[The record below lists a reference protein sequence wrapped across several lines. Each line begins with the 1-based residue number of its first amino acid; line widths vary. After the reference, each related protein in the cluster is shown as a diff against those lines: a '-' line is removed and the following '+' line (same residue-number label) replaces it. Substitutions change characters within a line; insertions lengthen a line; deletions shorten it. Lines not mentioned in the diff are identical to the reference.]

1 MNEIIKVVSDL
12 IFSVLS
18 CYVYDKAK
26 NVISNTVEK
35 KRQDNI
41 KIWISKF
48 FADHVEAVFES
59 SQFENYLKYNKPFD
73 TIAKYVK
80 EAYKNDATV
89 LEGTFINSLA
99 EDCRKE
105 VVNQGG
111 KCSSPE
117 ESSIRDLFRGVL
129 SLIKAELHSELS
141 EGEQLISYQVN
152 QNHLQMNDM
161 QTDLREIKSI
171 FSAQTL
177 VTNSAVI
184 ENAYQLMSK
193 AISCGDFEM
202 VYDFLPIIN
211 GKSEDLEKSIRIKLD
226 ILSKYDMH
234 IEDQY
239 AELNSILNSTL
250 RDDIIRTL
258 IVEYYFQPEKIVPI
272 IGLISDNTL
281 KEIAKAVSESHI
293 EHIISKTV
301 NNDNG
306 KTVITFEF
314 LIGYK
319 TEKVLVNKLLMLYI
333 TALSGHCYNFL
344 KNTIVEPDIFDYI
357 YIWESRFYE
366 AFFLALGRNYDE
378 NNDLIFLL
386 KELRNNVENYYK
398 ANKKYAARF
407 YSLLLKTTH
416 LVCPK
421 DFNDT
426 MAEIPS
432 HISNEIQIVEIQM
445 MLKIHTG
452 EVSPDEVLD
461 FALKNDRYNVVVEY
475 FVCLEN
481 SEKIIELIDQ
491 AKLMLNK
498 DIRILLLYVDAVS
511 KTKCKKEALSLLRL
525 YETDYN
531 AYSTFWIKA
540 YVNSEDDNDR
550 QWAINSLVD
559 VIESQTICHCSVEDV
574 FSSIE
579 MLLNERKNG
588 IALKLMN
595 DVEHLW
601 GLEKNAD
608 FICLKIQALMLLSRQ
623 IETLDEMD
631 KHHHIVMDNM
641 RLLDMYLC
649 LSINNNRLIPE
660 DVFSRAKNSNNARI
674 LLLVAEVEYNNNNID
689 AAKCFAMKSLLNM
702 SEDNAELSDS
712 ALKFFVGD
720 DNTNGSNFSRIDANM
735 SVDLETES
743 DGSAIRICVYKERI
757 PPHSGYKWMNAVHA
771 YIDDEIGSKLVRLS
785 VGETVEYNNA
795 IYKVTGIA
803 PIEAFYFN
811 VCMNSMINRQ
821 IAFSVSAES
830 LEDFEQGIIGL
841 FQAHPEFNN
850 KHTILDRYKDL
861 EESPPTIYSIAQG
874 TNIEYAQ
881 LSRLIMEDTSVIV
894 REYILP
900 FGDYNVKEFVLTYTA
915 LVALHY
921 LGVTIQECTGC
932 NSVIPSSVIIEAEKE
947 AKKIYAHNNRESVM
961 TMGVISNDL
970 IVSETSE
977 NDKRIAISVSNSFKT
992 FVSGFESVDNKNDI
1006 QIPEF
1011 NNDKLKFLLG
1021 ICDYDSIVIAH
1032 QRNAVLITGEMVLA
1046 RFTQLNETKADVAGI
1061 ADFLCL
1067 LRLPAIRLISLIA
1080 KMIKYRFN
1088 AAITPTVIIYLSNC
1102 YDNSDESTQKRI
1114 LQGWRDLL
1122 QSLNE
1127 ITDEKQRSNYKSTC
1141 VEVIKLLHGFKQ
1153 GEGHPIVR
1161 QYIMFSFHFNDYR
1174 IQLSIEKGELVI
1186 STYHIDNA
1194 NPSTPSEPITKMQTS
1209 ILNDEDHFP
1218 DGKL

>member
-1 MNEIIKVVSDL
+1 MDDIIKVVSDL

-18 CYVYDKAK
+18 CFVYDKAK
-26 NVISNTVEK
+26 NDISNTTEK

-41 KIWISKF
+41 MNRISKF

-59 SQFENYLKYNKPFD
+59 SQFEYYLKYGKPFD
-73 TIAKYVK
+73 KIARYVN
-80 EAYKNDATV
+80 EAYKNNVTV
-89 LEGTFINSLA
+89 QEDTFINNLA
-99 EDCRKE
+99 EECRKE

-111 KCSSPE
+111 KCSSSE

-129 SLIKAELHSELS
+129 SLIKAELHSNLS
-141 EGEQLISYQVN
+141 KGEQLISYQEN
-152 QNHLQMNDM
+152 QNRLQINDM
-161 QTDLREIKSI
+161 QKDLCEIKSI

-177 VTNSAVI
+177 VTDSAVI

-202 VYDFLPIIN
+202 VYEFLPIIN

-239 AELNSILNSTL
+239 AELNSIVNSSL

-258 IVEYYFQPEKIVPI
+258 IVEYYSQPGKIVPI
-272 IGLISDNTL
+272 IVSISDKTL

-293 EHIISKTV
+293 EQIISKTV
-301 NNDNG
+301 NDNNG
-306 KTVITFEF
+306 ETVVSFEI
-314 LIGYK
+314 LKAYEA
-319 TEKVLVNKLLMLYI
+319 EKVLANKLLILYVK
-333 TALSGHCYNFL
+333 ALNGRCYTFL
-344 KNTIVEPDIFDYI
+344 KNTIVKPDIFDYI
-357 YIWESRFYE
+357 YIWESCFDE
-366 AFFLALGRNYDE
+366 AVYFGSGRNYGE

-386 KELRNNVENYYK
+386 KELRNNADKYYN
-398 ANKKYAARF
+398 ANEKYAARF
-407 YSLLLKTTH
+407 YYLLLKTTQ

-426 MAEIPS
+426 LAEIPS
-432 HISNEIQIVEIQM
+432 HISNELQIVELQM

-461 FALKNDRYNVVVEY
+461 FALKNKRYNVVVEY
-475 FVCLEN
+475 CVCLEN

-491 AKLMLNK
+491 AKFMLRK
-498 DIRILLLYVDAVS
+498 DIRILLIYVDAVS
-511 KTKCKKEALSLLRL
+511 KIKCKKEALSLLRV

-531 AYSTFWIKA
+531 AYSIFWTKV

-550 QWAINSLVD
+550 QWVINSLVD
-559 VIESQTICHCSVEDV
+559 VIESKTICYSSVEDV

-579 MLLNERKNG
+579 MLLDERKNG

-595 DVEHLW
+595 DVEHPW
-601 GLEKNAD
+601 GLENNAN
-608 FICLKIQALMLLSRQ
+608 FICLKIEALMSLSRQ
-623 IETLDEMD
+623 IEALDEMN
-631 KHHHIVMDNM
+631 KHLHIVMDNM

-649 LSINNNRLIPE
+649 LSINNNRVISE

-674 LLLVAEVEYNNNNID
+674 LLLVAEAKYNNNNID
-689 AAKCFAMKSLLNM
+689 TAKCFAMKSLLNM
-702 SEDNAELSDS
+702 SEDNEELSDS

-720 DNTNGSNFSRIDANM
+720 DNTNGRNFSRIDANM
-735 SVDLETES
+735 SVVLETES
-743 DGSAIRICVYKERI
+743 DGSTLKICVYKDRI
-757 PPHSGYKWMNAVHA
+757 LPHSGYKWMNAVHA

-785 VGETVEYNNA
+785 VGETVEYNNEM
-795 IYKVTGIA
+795 YKVTSIA
-803 PIEAFYFN
+803 SIEAFYFN
-811 VCMNSMINRQ
+811 VCVNGMINRQ
-821 IAFSVSAES
+821 TAYSISADS

-850 KHTILDRYKDL
+850 KHTVLDCYKNL
-861 EESPPTIYSIAQG
+861 EELPSTIYSIAQG
-874 TNIEYAQ
+874 TNIEYSQ
-881 LSRLIMEDTSVIV
+881 LSRQIMSDTSVIV
-894 REYILP
+894 REFILP
-900 FGDYNVKEFVLTYTA
+900 FGDYNDREFVLTYTA

-921 LGVTIQECTGC
+921 LGVTIEECAGC

-947 AKKIYAHNNRESVM
+947 AKKIYDHNNRESVM

-992 FVSGFESVDNKNDI
+992 FVSCFESVDNRNDM
-1006 QIPEF
+1006 QIPTLS
-1011 NNDKLKFLLG
+1011 NNNLKCLLG

-1032 QRNAVLITGEMVLA
+1032 QRNAVLVTGEMVPA

-1061 ADFLCL
+1061 VDFLCL

-1080 KMIKYRFN
+1080 KMIEYRFN

-1114 LQGWRDLL
+1114 LKDWRDLL

-1127 ITDEKQRSNYKSTC
+1127 INDEKQRSNYKSTC
-1141 VEVIKLLHGFKQ
+1141 VEVIKSLHGFKQ
-1153 GEGHPIVR
+1153 GEAHPIVR
-1161 QYIMFSFHFNDYR
+1161 QYIMFSFYFNDYR
-1174 IQLSIEKGELVI
+1174 LQLSFEKGELVI

-1194 NPSTPSEPITKMQTS
+1194 NPSTPFEPVAKMRTS
-1209 ILNDEDHFP
+1209 ILDDEDHFP